1 MQGEAFDENVF
12 DSVLDGL
19 FRFGAHRV
27 KRRGSGV
34 HGEVVIAVNTRDFF
48 DDIRFNRNVFGG
60 APARHGHR
68 EVVAVSFDGKTE
80 RFERVDNRVPVNFDT
95 GIAVDISLI
104 KIERYGAVMIGVF
117 VGKRRNHAGI
127 FVGIGQQFD
136 KPRNSRNGH
145 FRVEA
150 FFIAHRRV
158 GSVRQTHGGF
168 ADGNRVEGGGF
179 QRQGGGVFDDFRVKT
194 AHNPGDCHRRVAVA
208 NHQSIFVDMAF
219 HTVERLEL
227 KRFLEALNPQFFHLA
242 RVKCVHRLPHFEHQI
257 VGQVRKEVN
266 RAHPAVVKAD
276 THIHGTYRRVDVF
289 HLQAGI
295 ALAKRVFDFHIH
307 FRQCVVSVEINSVK
321 RL

>member
-34 HGEVVIAVNTRDFF
+34 HGEVVIAVDTRDFF
-48 DDIRFNRNVFGG
+48 DDVRFNRDVFGG

-68 EVVAVSFDGKTE
+68 EVIAVSFDGKTQ

-104 KIERYGAVMIGVF
+104 KIERHGVVMIGVF
-117 VGKRRNHAGI
+117 VGQRRNHAGV
-127 FVGIGQQFD
+127 FVSIGQQFD
-136 KPRNSRNGH
+136 KARNSRNGH
-145 FRVEA
+145 FRVKA
-150 FFIAHRRV
+150 FFIAHGRV

-168 ADGNRVEGGGF
+168 ADGNRVKGGGF

-208 NHQSIFVDMAF
+208 NHQSVFVNMAF
-219 HTVERLEL
+219 HAVERLER
-227 KRFLEALNPQFFHLA
+227 KRFWEALNPQFFHFA
-242 RVKCVHRLPHFEHQI
+242 RVERMHRLPHFEHQV
-257 VGQVRKEVN
+257 VGKVRKEVD
-266 RAHPAVVKAD
+266 RAHSAVVKAD
-276 THIHGTYRRVDVF
+276 AHIHGAYRCVDVF

-307 FRQCVVSVEINSVK
+307 FRQCVVGVEVNGVQ